1 MRAKTERPIIAMR
14 RLAAPLL
21 VFALALAG
29 ARAGETRVFTAP
41 DGRAFEGEILGFR
54 GELLRVRRADTGKEF
69 PLPIASLAETDRQG
83 VRDFLREHPELRD
96 AVRADDVRLEF
107 SRAKFEREI
116 ASDTSWRDE
125 NIERC
130 GYSLGLAN
138 LTQRTLEG
146 LRIDYV
152 LFVRTDPDN
161 IQSRAPKTAGGFER
175 VTGSEP
181 VAPVAPGQR
190 AASRTQAVTSTRV
203 KYTDGARIVA
213 ADGKLRSSWRDK
225 VLHGVWFRV
234 YDGDRLVQEASAPE
248 SLRTSERWGSPSP

>member
-1 MRAKTERPIIAMR
+1 M
-14 RLAAPLL
+14 
-21 VFALALAG
+21 
-29 ARAGETRVFTAP
+29 FTAP
-41 DGRAFEGEILGFR
+41 DGRTFEGEILGFR
-54 GELLRVRRADTGKEF
+54 GELLRVRRVDTGKEF
-69 PLPIASLAETDRQG
+69 SLPIASLAETDRQG

-96 AVRADDVRLEF
+96 AVRAGDIRLEF

-125 NIERC
+125 NIERW
-130 GYSLGLAN
+130 GYSIGFTN
-138 LTQRTLEG
+138 LTQRALEG

-152 LFVRTDPDN
+152 LFVRKDPDN
-161 IQSRAPKTAGGFER
+161 IMGRASKGEDGFER

-190 AASRTQAVTSTRV
+190 AAVRTQAITSTRV

-213 ADGKLRSSWRDK
+213 SDGKLRSSWRDK
-225 VLHGVWFRV
+225 ALHGVWFRV

-248 SLRTSERWGSPSP
+248 SLRTSERWASPSP